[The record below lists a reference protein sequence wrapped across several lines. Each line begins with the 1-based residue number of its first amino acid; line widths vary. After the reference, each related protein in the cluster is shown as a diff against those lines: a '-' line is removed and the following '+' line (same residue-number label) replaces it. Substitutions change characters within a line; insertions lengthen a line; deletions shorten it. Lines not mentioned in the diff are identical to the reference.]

1 MDNTNFSI
9 IAWNVRGGAGVR
21 GQRRVR
27 DLIKSYHPSLFAL
40 VETHC
45 RFELVA
51 SFWRSVGYEL
61 CGCSEATGHR
71 GGIWVLAPVAR
82 NYTVQV
88 VDVHFQAVT
97 VSIGVDNRA
106 WLCSVVY
113 ASPTPSLREA
123 LWSHLT
129 NFRQHALRPWLAVG
143 DFNEIALPTE
153 VLGGDFSEARAA
165 RFLAMVEAC
174 EFMDL
179 GAIGPTFTWER
190 RLNGRRTIAKR
201 LDRALGDISWRHNFP
216 EAYVEN

>member
-1 MDNTNFSI
+1 M
-9 IAWNVRGGAGVR
+9 
-21 GQRRVR
+21 
-27 DLIKSYHPSLFAL
+27 
-40 VETHC
+40 
-45 RFELVA
+45 
-51 SFWRSVGYEL
+51 
-61 CGCSEATGHR
+61 
-71 GGIWVLAPVAR
+71 AR

-88 VDVHFQAVT
+88 ADVHFQAVT

-129 NFRQHALRPWLAVG
+129 NFRQHALSPWLAVG

-216 EAYVEN
+216 EAYVENLARFILITALYWFVATQRWRITQVAPSASMQRGQRILLLGL